1 VLSEVEGET
10 VAAWLRQGYENLG
23 AHSEEVGAMLSVIS
37 TGMNPAAGLFLG
49 LAGTMGVGLVQD
61 KAVEAGAELDQRLQE
76 LATELEDSDDAKR
89 ARLGATLQRFTGL
102 LPDSDQWERSII
114 RSLNGDP
121 EDLVELLRTYQE
133 DDRRR
138 RRYERAFEAV
148 VTGNVEEQ
156 TDEDEDFVDY
166 LQSELDTD
174 DRDEALAAFLDVQE
188 LLTAQKVHETLET
201 LHGVEYDFE
210 AIEEMIGESQRKL
223 DSLLDARL
231 GNEGFRRI
239 DEHYHRLEP
248 GEPDVERA
256 IQRGFRPRDVAAG
269 LAVERSVSLHT
280 GSEGRSFEPADLAT
294 YLVEAAP
301 GTDVLVRGRPGS
313 GKTTY
318 CLSVL
323 REWYDE
329 GYGTALYR
337 RGGGTPLTNP
347 GNVTEEIRRA
357 SGHVLVVVDDAVRE
371 DADGIFEVMDE
382 CENDRDV
389 TFLLNARYSD
399 LGNASP
405 GGTVGSDADRQ
416 LRRTL
421 QEISKADIEP
431 LDEGGEDCAEIIDH
445 FESLLD
451 REFDYTGQTLYDS
464 IRTESRA
471 GEMLHLTYRLF
482 GEGLQPDVRAKYE
495 TVETPWADG
504 APDIGEDLQRFDDD
518 LRRTIGLF
526 VNLLN
531 VAENVEVRREY
542 LYALAAVYED
552 VSVARVHEL
561 LKCLDGWLF
570 FDFETGSIN
579 PQHEHWSFLYLE
591 FGLPED
597 TEQEDGDEDI
607 DKPPWWDEGESA
619 DDPGSGVTP
628 LHFRFE
634 TCLDALFALL
644 DPELDERAGIDH
656 RTDNGELLNDIE
668 TDPDSVAT
676 RVIGGLFG
684 IGSEYP
690 VLEPLFLSSDDAV
703 FSLAAWET
711 CPPLAMGEAAIAR
724 GRMLEARGDLKTASE
739 EYERALDW
747 LDDAAVAATTTR
759 SRALLGRGDVARTRG
774 EFDFARERYSEALA
788 TAVSGEGET
797 RTGTVANC
805 LQALGRVALSRGRFE
820 RAAEF
825 FERAHSIFSEI
836 DDRRGE
842 AESLTNLGTIARVS
856 GDFDAAETYH
866 HRALDIVREIGDRH
880 GEATSLNSLGL
891 IARGRRE
898 YETAGEYHDRSLA
911 VFREIGARRGVAVSL
926 NNLGRLA
933 RARGDL
939 DAAEEHHDRAL
950 DIFRAVDDRQGVAVS
965 FKNLGD
971 VARTRGDL
979 DVAEEYHDRSLAVGR
994 DIGVRYDQQ

>member
-1 VLSEVEGET
+1 
-10 VAAWLRQGYENLG
+10 
-23 AHSEEVGAMLSVIS
+23 
-37 TGMNPAAGLFLG
+37 
-49 LAGTMGVGLVQD
+49 
-61 KAVEAGAELDQRLQE
+61 
-76 LATELEDSDDAKR
+76 
-89 ARLGATLQRFTGL
+89 
-102 LPDSDQWERSII
+102 
-114 RSLNGDP
+114 
-121 EDLVELLRTYQE
+121 
-133 DDRRR
+133 
-138 RRYERAFEAV
+138 
-148 VTGNVEEQ
+148 
-156 TDEDEDFVDY
+156 
-166 LQSELDTD
+166 
-174 DRDEALAAFLDVQE
+174 
-188 LLTAQKVHETLET
+188 
-201 LHGVEYDFE
+201 
-210 AIEEMIGESQRKL
+210 
-223 DSLLDARL
+223 
-231 GNEGFRRI
+231 
-239 DEHYHRLEP
+239 
-248 GEPDVERA
+248 
-256 IQRGFRPRDVAAG
+256 
-269 LAVERSVSLHT
+269 
-280 GSEGRSFEPADLAT
+280 
-294 YLVEAAP
+294 
-301 GTDVLVRGRPGS
+301 
-313 GKTTY
+313 
-318 CLSVL
+318 
-323 REWYDE
+323 
-329 GYGTALYR
+329 
-337 RGGGTPLTNP
+337 
-347 GNVTEEIRRA
+347 
-357 SGHVLVVVDDAVRE
+357 
-371 DADGIFEVMDE
+371 
-382 CENDRDV
+382 
-389 TFLLNARYSD
+389 
-399 LGNASP
+399 
-405 GGTVGSDADRQ
+405 
-416 LRRTL
+416 
-421 QEISKADIEP
+421 
-431 LDEGGEDCAEIIDH
+431 
-445 FESLLD
+445 
-451 REFDYTGQTLYDS
+451 
-464 IRTESRA
+464 
-471 GEMLHLTYRLF
+471 MLHLTYRLF

-495 TVETPWADG
+495 TMETPWADG